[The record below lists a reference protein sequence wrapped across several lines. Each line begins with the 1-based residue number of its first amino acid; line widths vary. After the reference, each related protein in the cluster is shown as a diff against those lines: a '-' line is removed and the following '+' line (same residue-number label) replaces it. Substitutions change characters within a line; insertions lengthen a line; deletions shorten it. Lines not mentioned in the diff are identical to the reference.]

1 MKTNASDFARG
12 LISALHTLTILP
24 VPARGANRLEKAL
37 LWFPV
42 VGFLLG
48 ALVVLPGYITM
59 QIEGGWSYAAG
70 LVMLS
75 TGILLT
81 RALHLDGLSDWAD
94 GFWGGFKKD
103 RVLAIMK
110 DSNLGTFGTV
120 ALIWILLGK
129 WIALTRLAEHGEWTW
144 IIAAF
149 TISRTM
155 QVVLAAAH
163 PYARKEEGTGSP
175 FIANA
180 TTRHATRALGE
191 AAICLALTCPPFW
204 AWPLILAGAWGLTRL
219 FGLWCMRRVEGV
231 TGDLLGACSEMTEL
245 LVLLAGA
252 ILVGA
257 Q

>member
-1 MKTNASDFARG
+1 MRG
-12 LISALHTLTILP
+12 LVTALHTLTILP
-24 VPARGANRLEKAL
+24 IPTRGARRMGDSLH
-37 LWFPV
+37 WFPL
-42 VGFLLG
+42 VGLLLG
-48 ALVVLPGYITM
+48 ALVALTGYVTLRICS
-59 QIEGGWSYAAG
+59 GWAHAAAFG
-70 LVMLS
+70 MLS

-94 GFWGGFKKD
+94 GFWGGFDKA

-120 ALIWILLGK
+120 ALVWVLLGK
-129 WIALTRLAEHGEWTW
+129 WIAMARLAEHGGWAW
-144 IIAAF
+144 VIGAF

-175 FIANA
+175 FVTHA
-180 TTRHATRALGE
+180 TTSNAIWAL
-191 AAICLALTCPPFW
+191 AWALILLAVVSGWSLS
-204 AWPLILAGAWGLTRL
+204 WPLVLAGAWGVTRL
-219 FGLWCMRRVEGV
+219 FGLWCDRRVGGV

-257 Q
+257 